1 MEPEKVLD
9 LGSKYSKKDLSSL
22 LDQPNLSF
30 VREGIFNCKNSSSS
44 LFFVDLEKKDKEKK
58 FHFND
63 FFEGD
68 FFHWDSQTTQHIN
81 TPKIQEIVNGD
92 RTPHLMI
99 RITPKIKNVDDKNGY
114 LFLDL
119 NFKFNLL
126 LASQMSV
133 IKIHLISII

>member
-63 FFEGD
+63 FLKEI
-68 FFHWDSQTTQHIN
+68 FFIGTLKQH
-81 TPKIQEIVNGD
+81 K
-92 RTPHLMI
+92 
-99 RITPKIKNVDDKNGY
+99 
-114 LFLDL
+114 
-119 NFKFNLL
+119 
-126 LASQMSV
+126 
-133 IKIHLISII
+133 ISIVLKYKKL

>member
-9 LGSKYSKKDLSSL
+9 LGSKYSKKDLSDL

-63 FFEGD
+63 FFQED
-68 FFHWDSQTTQHIN
+68 FFHWDSQTTQNIN
-81 TPKIQEIVNGD
+81 S
-92 RTPHLMI
+92 
-99 RITPKIKNVDDKNGY
+99 PKIKAP
-114 LFLDL
+114 L
-119 NFKFNLL
+119 
-126 LASQMSV
+126 S
-133 IKIHLISII
+133 